1 MISMPFT
8 ENDSEENEETKVPE
22 PMFGTFYGE
31 QTSNFPVLAPKEMTE
46 R

>member
-31 QTSNFPVLAPKEMTE
+31 QTSNFPVLASKEMTE